1 MDCINHQSY
10 KRFCMQASHFST
22 SVPFSP
28 FISTTDQEKTSSEG
42 LPRQRV
48 HGMGPQTPLMSDQA
62 QSDRESSGADEQ
74 KTGNLSL
81 TAFEKLPLA
90 EPHKEM
96 LLSRLYRDSV
106 DIVKHFSRLRTGTE
120 LYLQKKDTSVQVL
133 VTCVMDLDPITYPGQ
148 PSPLNELRY
157 AESVSDV
164 FRILVDMK
172 IVSFLQYSI
181 VENIITNLCKENA
194 ELTEE
199 LEEYKAHFSRY
210 IQARVF
216 ESYLFQERE
225 YKVAPNVT
233 PHLVII
239 TDETWDKHKTFV
251 NIHELKMHVVKILDI
266 QEFYLN
272 LKSISAN
279 CLKLKY
285 AVPTCIKEL
294 VFPLT
299 PEQEDKLRECGI
311 TELYFKDYHYIMEKK
326 GKDHTVD
333 IDSPMCTPLCQEPC
347 I

>member
-1 MDCINHQSY
+1 MIL
-10 KRFCMQASHFST
+10 
-22 SVPFSP
+22 
-28 FISTTDQEKTSSEG
+28 TTEKDKTNTVG
-42 LPRQRV
+42 LPHELV
-48 HGMGPQTPLMSDQA
+48 HGMSPQAKLISDETQPEEA
-62 QSDRESSGADEQ
+62 FSKADKE
-74 KTGNLSL
+74 KEENLYPS
-81 TAFEKLPLA
+81 AIEKYPLA

-106 DIVKHFSRLRTGTE
+106 EIVKHFSRLRTGTE

-148 PSPLNELRY
+148 PSPLNELRC
-157 AESVSDV
+157 AESISDV

-172 IVSFLQYSI
+172 IVSFLQYNI

-199 LEEYKAHFSRY
+199 LEAYKAHFSRY

-225 YKVAPNVT
+225 LKASMTPV

-239 TDETWDKHKTFV
+239 TDETWDKNKTFV
-251 NIHELKMHVVKILDI
+251 NIHELKTHVIKILGI

-285 AVPTCIKEL
+285 AVPTCMKEL

-311 TELYFKDYHYIMEKK
+311 TELYFGDYHYVMEKK
-326 GKDHTVD
+326 GKKCTVD
-333 IDSPMCTPLCQEPC
+333 TDSPMYTFLLQTMHTMGFTPWFIIPFCHYRYELTIRRFQQ
-347 I
+347 